1 MVESLPTLRKFPFYL
16 RNQRQDDHRWDLY
29 PWEGGLFHQSER
41 EVLRNINYITPSSQD
56 NHPATKNNDTDSSL
70 TNSEDEQHGNGNG
83 ALNARTEN
91 GRPRLQHSTGLSH
104 DPVETEFRMSLT
116 SHKVYTNVEK
126 RGQLM
131 DNMFR
136 LNEREGNGRSREMHF
151 DILLKKDGDQVKAR
165 K

>member
-1 MVESLPTLRKFPFYL
+1 
-16 RNQRQDDHRWDLY
+16 
-29 PWEGGLFHQSER
+29 
-41 EVLRNINYITPSSQD
+41 
-56 NHPATKNNDTDSSL
+56 
-70 TNSEDEQHGNGNG
+70 
-83 ALNARTEN
+83 
-91 GRPRLQHSTGLSH
+91 
-104 DPVETEFRMSLT
+104 MSLT